1 MSRSA
6 CSRGILTYKFCNSP
20 RRLKVGG
27 SGVLVK
33 AKCSGNGGF
42 AVSATLLEDD
52 CTSSG
57 TSCSFVCSLSE
68 EVTSAMVGYTI
79 LPDHK

>member
-1 MSRSA
+1 
-6 CSRGILTYKFCNSP
+6 
-20 RRLKVGG
+20 LKEGG

-33 AKCSGNGGF
+33 DECSRNGGF
-42 AVSATLLEDD
+42 VVSTALLEDD

-57 TSCSFVCSLSE
+57 TSCSFVSSLSE
-68 EVTSAMVGYTI
+68 EVTSAMVGSTI